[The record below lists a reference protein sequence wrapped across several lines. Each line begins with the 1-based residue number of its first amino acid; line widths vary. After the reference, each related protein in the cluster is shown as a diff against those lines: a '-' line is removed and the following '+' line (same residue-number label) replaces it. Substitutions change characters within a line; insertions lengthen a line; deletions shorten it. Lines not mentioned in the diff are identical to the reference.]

1 LKINLFTRTKLSVNN
16 SERFVSSLVY
26 QDALQRKLGKLS
38 NKNNFQVLDLR
49 IVNQNSVGLGNHF
62 NLKKAKHK
70 LDHQQQKALFAT
82 IVGNQVIPV
91 NTADSKEN

>member
-1 LKINLFTRTKLSVNN
+1 M
-16 SERFVSSLVY
+16 SSLVY